1 MYNGG
6 EPMNMRRYAL
16 TVTVACIFFLSGV
29 LANVAFSIWIMAP
42 AKKEWMP
49 KPDYDSGWIELAWA
63 QYSVNLTH
71 NLGTTEVF
79 VDIMARAN
87 YQFFN
92 LGERENIHINMPKTG
107 DLIPQQIDQNIY
119 YWSHLTNTNIIIFGR
134 FTGPEGEVRY
144 SFRVRIWKIQ

>member
-1 MYNGG
+1 MVLKKD
-6 EPMNMRRYAL
+6 AL
-16 TVTVACIFFLSGV
+16 FIVIAGVFFLSGV
-29 LANVAFSIWIMAP
+29 FSSVAFSTWVMP
-42 AKKEWMP
+42 SAKKEGMP

-144 SFRVRIWKIQ
+144 SFRVRIWKIQS